1 MGLVVVMGVLFV
13 VFPAVLFNGIARIK
27 AARAKGGSVGDALKM
42 SELNAMIDDAVG
54 RETSAL
60 RGRIEVLEEIAT
72 SRNDD
77 VKLLNA
83 SPPQLSIPAPEDEE
97 GESLAPPARTPAR
110 A

>member
-1 MGLVVVMGVLFV
+1 MGLAVVMVVLFV

-27 AARAKGGSVGDALKM
+27 GARAKGGTGGDALKM
-42 SELNAMIDDAVG
+42 SELSAMIDETVA

-60 RGRIEVLEEIAT
+60 RRRIEVLEEIAT

-77 VKLLNA
+77 FKLLNA
-83 SPPQLSIPAPEDEE
+83 APPQLSLPTSEDDEE
-97 GESLAPPARTPAR
+97 EAVAPPARTPAR